1 MDFEQVFS
9 QYGAILARVAA
20 SYEARPALRDEL
32 TQDICLAVWQS
43 LQRYQ
48 GKSSIKTYI
57 LKVAH
62 NRAVTHVA
70 RQVRHPA
77 SDSYE
82 DNQSW
87 ACGHTEASP
96 VTQLENAQIRQQLLD
111 VIRQLPIQS
120 RQAMTLSLEG
130 LSYEEI
136 AEVCGLTTSH
146 VGVLIN
152 RAKATIKRKL
162 KNE

>member
-1 MDFEQVFS
+1 VNFEQVFS
-9 QYGAILARVAA
+9 QYGALLARVAA
-20 SYEARPALRDEL
+20 SYEAQPALRDEL

-48 GKSSIKTYI
+48 SKSSIKTYI

-62 NRAVTHVA
+62 NRAVTHVS
-70 RQVRHPA
+70 RQVKQPA

-87 ACGHTEASP
+87 SCERAEAGP
-96 VTQLENAQIRQQLLD
+96 VSQLENAQIRQQLLNI
-111 VIRQLPIQS
+111 IRQLPIQS

-130 LSYEEI
+130 LSYDEI
-136 AEVCGLTTSH
+136 ADVCGLTKSH

-152 RAKATIKRKL
+152 RAKATIKRSL
-162 KNE
+162 EDE